1 MRRIVYVLAV
11 TFLLIGLVGIIGCGG
26 GEKES
31 ELEVKPLPPSTGIET
46 ELYTNSEYGFS
57 IEYPTDWDLEED
69 YMGTVVFFAGP
80 LLENR
85 YMVNVNVL
93 IEEVPEEM
101 TVRDCAKAFVLTAK
115 KTYENFQKIEEY
127 KTTTID
133 GDDAIVDV
141 ITLTI
146 TEGEQV
152 FALKDAT
159 AMIVRDKKAY
169 GITYDVLE
177 NYHDEYLY
185 SFNEAI
191 RTFKFQ

>member
-1 MRRIVYVLAV
+1 
-11 TFLLIGLVGIIGCGG
+11 
-26 GEKES
+26 
-31 ELEVKPLPPSTGIET
+31 
-46 ELYTNSEYGFS
+46 LYTNSEYGFS

-69 YMGTVVFFAGP
+69 YMGLVVIFAGP

-101 TVRDCAKAFVLTAK
+101 TVRDYAKACVLTAK

-133 GDDAIVDV
+133 GYDAIVMV
-141 ITLTI
+141 ITATV
-146 TEGEQV
+146 TQGEQV
-152 FALKDAT
+152 FALKDTT
-159 AMIVRDKKAY
+159 AMIVRDKKGY

-191 RTFKFQ
+191 RTFKFE

>member
-1 MRRIVYVLAV
+1 
-11 TFLLIGLVGIIGCGG
+11 LIGLVGTIGCGG

-69 YMGTVVFFAGP
+69 YMGMVVGFFGP
-80 LLENR
+80 VLENS
-85 YMVNVNVL
+85 YMVNVNVQ
-93 IEEVPEEM
+93 IEEIPKEM
-101 TVRDCAKAFVLTAK
+101 TVRDYAKACMLTAK
-115 KTYENFQKIEEY
+115 KTCEDFQQIEEY

-133 GDDAIVDV
+133 GCDAIVDV
-141 ITLTI
+141 ITLTV

-152 FALKDAT
+152 FALKDIT
-159 AMIVRDKKAY
+159 AMIVRDRKGY
-169 GITYDVLE
+169 MLIYDVLE